1 MLMPRPARHNCVFIH
16 ITLYIMG
23 SSITKNLMGFL
34 VLIVL
39 AFLVGIMAAD
49 SAKSAALIIFGV
61 VGLAGVVAMG
71 RHVWVLMFI
80 LVPIGQ
86 AIPVYQLPWY
96 FVFITVLLIYWC
108 MLSVVGHARFTWRK
122 LPGADLFVFTFLA
135 YMGVTIFRHP
145 ASSTIIN
152 NFLGIK
158 TDLVTTGLEYPL
170 TFAVLFFYIAYSCIP
185 FEKKHLLKVIHWGVM
200 LKLVLLFVSAIAGYN
215 AQVEETNVNV
225 FFNSWAGERVRFG
238 MFTTFATNMCVYVYA
253 SAPVRQVLQSP
264 SKLFLILLS
273 LVLVVFSG
281 YRNRLMRLGIIMIG
295 VLIIKK
301 EYMLILACF
310 FTAVF
315 SIIFINQTNLI
326 DSLPYTIQRT
336 VAGIPGVKVDTKI
349 KNETSGSNE
358 WRFVM
363 WRWALD
369 PRTNYIH
376 DYIWGDGCTLNTR
389 EHARTHRAAA
399 RGTYDVKSQEN
410 QAFIRA
416 WHSGFIA
423 TIQELGIV
431 GLCLTFIGHIYGF
444 VMTIRIGTALRKTPY
459 LKYFLVYTCTLLQNI
474 ITFYILPASTQNFL
488 INLAYFGYL
497 KVFYHIGVD
506 NGYILPNQRK
516 RHYTPLLIEQEAAA

>member
-1 MLMPRPARHNCVFIH
+1 MPRPARHNYVFIYS
-16 ITLYIMG
+16 LSIMG
-23 SSITKNLMGFL
+23 SSITKNLVAFL

-49 SAKSAALIIFGV
+49 SAKSAALIIFGIA
-61 VGLAGVVAMG
+61 GLAGVVAMG
-71 RHVWVLMFI
+71 RHVWMLMFI

-86 AIPVYQLPWY
+86 AVPVYQLPWY
-96 FVFITVLLIYWC
+96 FVFIAVLLIYWC
-108 MLSVVGHARFTWRK
+108 ILAVVGHARFTWRK
-122 LPGADLFVFTFLA
+122 MPGADLFVFAFLA
-135 YMGVTIFRHP
+135 YMVVTIFRHP
-145 ASSTIIN
+145 ASSTVIN

-185 FEKKHLLKVIHWGVM
+185 FENKNLLKIIHWGVI
-200 LKLVLLFVSAIAGYN
+200 LKLILLFVTAIAGYN
-215 AQVEETNVNV
+215 TQVEETNVNV

-238 MFTTFATNMCVYVYA
+238 MFTTFATNLCVFVYA
-253 SAPVRQVLQSP
+253 SAPFRQILQSP
-264 SKLFLILLS
+264 TKLFLILLS
-273 LVLVVFSG
+273 VVLVVFSG
-281 YRNRLMRLGIIMIG
+281 YRNRLLRLGLIMIG
-295 VLIIKK
+295 VLAIKK
-301 EYMLILACF
+301 EYILIFTCF
-310 FTAVF
+310 FTAAF
-315 SIIFINQTNLI
+315 SILFINQTNLI

-336 VAGIPGVKVDTKI
+336 LAGVPGVKVDSRI

-358 WRFVM
+358 WRYVM

-369 PRTNYIH
+369 PRTNYIR
-376 DYIWGDGCTLNTR
+376 DYVWGDGCTMNVR
-389 EHARTHRAAA
+389 EHARTYRAAA

-459 LKYFLVYTCTLLQNI
+459 LKYFLVYTCALLQNI

-488 INLAYFGYL
+488 INLAYFSFL
-497 KVFYHIGVD
+497 KVFYHIGMD
-506 NGYILPNQRK
+506 NGYITSHQHKGR
-516 RHYTPLLIEQEAAA
+516 YTPLLIKEEAEA